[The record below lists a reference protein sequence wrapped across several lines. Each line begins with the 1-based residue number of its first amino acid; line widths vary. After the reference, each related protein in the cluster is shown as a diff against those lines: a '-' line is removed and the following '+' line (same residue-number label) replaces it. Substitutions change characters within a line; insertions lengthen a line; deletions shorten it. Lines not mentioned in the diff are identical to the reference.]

1 MLNVGPRLLLPAAV
15 IGVCLAT
22 LAAPVVAAES
32 DAVTVA
38 PLMYLPA
45 MHVFRR
51 HSVEPEQMLQFYGDV
66 LGFARMPNIGQTA
79 RAADGRIGIQATTPR
94 GGHAV
99 HRRRAAG
106 SDRISA
112 GRPLLRG

>member
-1 MLNVGPRLLLPAAV
+1 
-15 IGVCLAT
+15 
-22 LAAPVVAAES
+22 
-32 DAVTVA
+32 
-38 PLMYLPA
+38 MYLPA

-79 RAADGRIGIQATTPR
+79 RLQTGASEFKLQRRGADTQYIG
-94 GGHAV
+94 G
-99 HRRRAAG
+99 RAAG

-112 GRPLLRG
+112 GRPLLRR

>member
-1 MLNVGPRLLLPAAV
+1 MVTGRC
-15 IGVCLAT
+15 GFRTFLAT

-45 MHVFRR
+45 MHVFHR

-79 RAADGRIGIQATTPR
+79 RLQTGASEFKLQRRPS
-94 GGHAV
+94 GHAV
-99 HRRRAAG
+99 HRGRTSG

-112 GRPLLRG
+112 RGSLLRG